1 MFYSTQQH
9 KETTM
14 TATAPQTNTSGFVN
28 FTNRSQ
34 SYRGDRYTWARYN
47 AETRQLTVNLARS
60 GRISQAYQDEFAG
73 FCATYGIDFAR
84 LRHGEPVTIT
94 LPEPAE
100 RVETIE
106 RETVDAADPRMDV
119 YSRRITRTERAAFS
133 DRADSEARSA
143 HEMAMRRALD
153 LQHSGDM
160 VGSEAAVLESALIVR
175 RWTLAN
181 NPEALA

>member
-1 MFYSTQQH
+1 
-9 KETTM
+9 M

-73 FCATYGIDFAR
+73 FCATYGIDFAS
-84 LRHGEPVTIT
+84 LRHGEPVTIS
-94 LPEPAE
+94 LPEAAE
-100 RVETIE
+100 SESLESIENIETATE
-106 RETVDAADPRMDV
+106 DADPRMDV
-119 YSRRITRTERAAFS
+119 YSRRITRAERAAFS
-133 DRADSEARSA
+133 DRAKPEARSA

>member
-1 MFYSTQQH
+1 
-9 KETTM
+9 M
-14 TATAPQTNTSGFVN
+14 TV
-28 FTNRSQ
+28 
-34 SYRGDRYTWARYN
+34 
-47 AETRQLTVNLARS
+47 
-60 GRISQAYQDEFAG
+60 
-73 FCATYGIDFAR
+73 
-84 LRHGEPVTIT
+84 T

-100 RVETIE
+100 NVEHAESEPT
-106 RETVDAADPRMDV
+106 ETVDNDDPRMDV

-143 HEMAMRRALD
+143 HEIAMRRALD
-153 LQHSGDM
+153 LQRSGDM

>member
-1 MFYSTQQH
+1 
-9 KETTM
+9 M

-28 FTNRSQ
+28 FTNRSL

-73 FCATYGIDFAR
+73 FCAAYGIDFAS
-84 LRHGEPVTIT
+84 LRHGEPVTIS
-94 LPEPAE
+94 LPEAAE
-100 RVETIE
+100 SESLESIENIETAAE
-106 RETVDAADPRMDV
+106 DADPRMDV
-119 YSRRITRTERAAFS
+119 YSRRITRTERTAFS
-133 DRADSEARSA
+133 DRADPEARSA

-160 VGSEAAVLESALIVR
+160 VGSEAAVLESALIIR

>member
-1 MFYSTQQH
+1 M
-9 KETTM
+9 TT
-14 TATAPQTNTSGFVN
+14 TAPQTNTSGFVN

-100 RVETIE
+100 RIETIE

-119 YSRRITRTERAAFS
+119 YSRRITRTERTAFS
-133 DRADSEARSA
+133 DRADPEARSA

>member
-1 MFYSTQQH
+1 
-9 KETTM
+9 M

-28 FTNRSQ
+28 FTNRSL

-84 LRHGEPVTIT
+84 LRHGEPVTVT

-100 RVETIE
+100 NVEHAESEPT
-106 RETVDAADPRMDV
+106 ETVDNDDPRMDV

-153 LQHSGDM
+153 LQRSGDM
-160 VGSEAAVLESALIVR
+160 AGSEAAVLESALIIR
-175 RWTLAN
+175 RWTMAN
-181 NPEALA
+181 NSGALA

>member
-1 MFYSTQQH
+1 
-9 KETTM
+9 M

-84 LRHGEPVTIT
+84 LRHGEPMTIT
-94 LPEPAE
+94 LPEGAE
-100 RVETIE
+100 SESLESIENIETAAE
-106 RETVDAADPRMDV
+106 DADPRTDV
-119 YSRRITRTERAAFS
+119 YSRRITRTERADFS
-133 DRADSEARSA
+133 DRADSETLSA
-143 HEMAMRRALD
+143 HAAAIRRALD

-160 VGSEAAVLESALIVR
+160 AGSEAAVLESALIIR
-175 RWTLAN
+175 RWTVAN
-181 NPEALA
+181 NSEALA

>member
-1 MFYSTQQH
+1 
-9 KETTM
+9 M

-106 RETVDAADPRMDV
+106 GETVDAADPRMDV
-119 YSRRITRTERAAFS
+119 YNCRITRTERADFS
-133 DRADSEARSA
+133 DRADSETLSA
-143 HEMAMRRALD
+143 HAAAIRRALD
-153 LQHSGDM
+153 LQRSGDM

-181 NPEALA
+181 NSEALA

>member
-1 MFYSTQQH
+1 
-9 KETTM
+9 M

-106 RETVDAADPRMDV
+106 GETVDAADPRMDV
-119 YSRRITRTERAAFS
+119 YNCRITRIERADFS
-133 DRADSEARSA
+133 DRADSETLSA
-143 HEMAMRRALD
+143 HAAAIRRALD
-153 LQHSGDM
+153 LQRSGDM

-181 NPEALA
+181 NSEALA